1 MRYRIGQGFDIHQL
15 VEERDLILG
24 GVKIEHSKGLLG
36 HSDADAL
43 CHAII
48 DAMLGALALGDIGQH
63 FPDNDP
69 QYYGC
74 DSTDLLKQTNYL
86 VVKSGYKIN
95 NIDATIKAQQPRL
108 APFIEQNRHSLADIL
123 KIQLNQISVKAK
135 TMEHLDSIGEGKA
148 IAVDAIVLLEE
159 IDIDMK
165 FDVKNHKD

>member
-1 MRYRIGQGFDIHQL
+1 MKYRIGQGFDIHQL

-63 FPDNDP
+63 FSDNDP

-86 VVKSGYKIN
+86 VIKSGYKIN

-108 APFIEQNRHSLADIL
+108 TPFIAQIQNNLANIL
-123 KIQLNQISVKAK
+123 KLRLDQVSVKAK
-135 TMEHLDSIGEGKA
+135 TMEHLDSVGEGKA

-159 IDIDMK
+159 IELDMQ
-165 FDVKNHKD
+165 FDVKHHVN